1 MEINEEIDIVLDK
14 FLSGLNIQ
22 DSADIKMLFK
32 FKEGKVKKI
41 NSYWS
46 AAQQEIS
53 SLLEDAEYFIF
64 EYYIS
69 PKDSD
74 YKEFMEED
82 ENKDFINK
90 SFLVSRSLLFTTLSC
105 MTPVSLFMLKENII
119 EDYSKEK
126 ISELADFNELMTNTK
141 IMRDIFIASLNI
153 NLQELEEVLIESQ
166 ILELMNNNYYEKV
179 LTKVVTLFKGRLS
192 DYHNGNRP
200 LKFLYL
206 LSLYIIQ
213 NNEKF
218 VDINYKEKFTDL
230 IIRFF
235 NSNKNAQSKV
245 PNYNELK
252 QFIDYE
258 FKNDELFFLFNISNI
273 LKDQFEKNK
282 NTSIYLLKNKGAE
295 LDNIFEK
302 KVITEGQKRIRK

>member
-14 FLSGLNIQ
+14 FLNELNIQ
-22 DSADIKMLFK
+22 DSTDIKMLFK

-126 ISELADFNELMTNTK
+126 ISELADFNELMNNTK
-141 IMRDIFIASLNI
+141 IMRDLFITSLNI

-166 ILELMNNNYYEKV
+166 ILELMSNNYYEKV

-282 NTSIYLLKNKGAE
+282 NTNIYLLKNKGAE

>member
-46 AAQQEIS
+46 AAQQDIS

-74 YKEFMEED
+74 YKEFMEEE

-179 LTKVVTLFKGRLS
+179 LTKVTTLFKGRLS

-273 LKDQFEKNK
+273 LKEQFEKNK
-282 NTSIYLLKNKGAE
+282 NTNIYLLKNKGAE

-302 KVITEGQKRIRK
+302 KVIEGQRRIRK

>member
-46 AAQQEIS
+46 AAQQDIS

-282 NTSIYLLKNKGAE
+282 NTNIYLLKNKGAE

>member
-1 MEINEEIDIVLDK
+1 MEIKEEIEIVLDK

-46 AAQQEIS
+46 AAQQDIS

-74 YKEFMEED
+74 YKEFMEEE

-90 SFLVSRSLLFTTLSC
+90 SFLVSRSLLFTTFSC

-179 LTKVVTLFKGRLS
+179 LTKVTTLFKGHLS

-273 LKDQFEKNK
+273 LKEQFEKNK
-282 NTSIYLLKNKGAE
+282 NTNIYLLKNKGAE

-302 KVITEGQKRIRK
+302 KVIEGQRRIRK

>member
-1 MEINEEIDIVLDK
+1 MEIKEEIEIVLDK

-46 AAQQEIS
+46 AAQQDIS

-74 YKEFMEED
+74 YKEFMEEE

-90 SFLVSRSLLFTTLSC
+90 SFLVSRSLLFTTFSC

-179 LTKVVTLFKGRLS
+179 LTKVTTLFKGRLS

-282 NTSIYLLKNKGAE
+282 NTNIYLLKNKGAE

-302 KVITEGQKRIRK
+302 KVIEGQRRIRK

>member
-14 FLSGLNIQ
+14 FLNELNIQ
-22 DSADIKMLFK
+22 DSTDIKMLFK

-90 SFLVSRSLLFTTLSC
+90 SFLVSRSLLFTTFSC
-105 MTPVSLFMLKENII
+105 MTPISLFMLKENII

-126 ISELADFNELMTNTK
+126 ISELADFNELMNNTK
-141 IMRDIFIASLNI
+141 IMRDLFITSLNI

-166 ILELMNNNYYEKV
+166 ILELMSNDYYKKV
-179 LTKVVTLFKGRLS
+179 LTKVITLFKCHLS
-192 DYHNGNRP
+192 SFHNGGRP
-200 LKFLYL
+200 IKFLYQ

-218 VDINYKEKFTDL
+218 VDINYKEKFVEL
-230 IIRFF
+230 IINFI
-235 NSNKNAQSKV
+235 NSNRNNLKRV
-245 PNYNELK
+245 PLNKELK
-252 QFIDYE
+252 RIIDYE
-258 FKNDELFFLFNISNI
+258 FKNDELFFLFNISNKI
-273 LKDQFEKNK
+273 KEQLENIKY
-282 NTSIYLLKNKGAE
+282 THIHLLKLKGAE
-295 LDNIFEK
+295 LDSIFESK
-302 KVITEGQKRIRK
+302 ITIERKRRTGK